1 MKLIFEPKTDP
12 APTPNN
18 RSRLHSVNTEFCE
31 ARQWLLPDSTNV
43 PALDKA
49 ARTVRNRDNQRRFVA
64 ASSELVE
71 EAFYWFL
78 TAPALVYVVYLAFGL

>member
-1 MKLIFEPKTDP
+1 MNTIFEEKISP

-18 RSRLHSVNTEFCE
+18 RSQSHSVNTEFSE
-31 ARQWLLPDSTNV
+31 ARHRLLPDSPNV

-49 ARTVRNRDNQRRFVA
+49 ARTVRNRNGQHQVFADSQ
-64 ASSELVE
+64 LVD